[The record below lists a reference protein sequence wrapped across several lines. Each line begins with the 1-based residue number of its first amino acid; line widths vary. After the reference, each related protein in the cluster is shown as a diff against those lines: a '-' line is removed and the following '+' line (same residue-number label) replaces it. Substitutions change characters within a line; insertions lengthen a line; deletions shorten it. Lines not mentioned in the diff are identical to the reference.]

1 MVLGEQEAALP
12 IEVGREL
19 LQFAADEVLLEQLL
33 AKPDRD
39 CHRERAIAFRRECN
53 ISLEQPL
60 ELQKWLLVEHDIV
73 NLVEPDRAFREAIA
87 DRMHGKASVVLLARE
102 ALLLRCRHDAAVDEK
117 RGGAVVVEGGDAE
130 NPHAARARTGCR

>member
-33 AKPDRD
+33 A
-39 CHRERAIAFRRECN
+39 
-53 ISLEQPL
+53 QPL